1 MNLAQ
6 NIITNI
12 KLNEA
17 QLPNKYKDIVED
29 FYKGAD
35 GYWVAELKDG
45 LTDGY
50 GHIYIWEKTIK
61 EIIEVLERIYN
72 DQRELNED
80 AFDNWKYQI
89 DLKFQDELEDYLN
102 KLYNKLNNYNKNNLE
117 LKSNE
122 FYDLLNKINYI
133 ENKLGIKPKI
143 GRELK

>member
-17 QLPNKYKDIVED
+17 QLPNKYKDIVEE

-45 LTDGY
+45 LTDEY
-50 GHIYIWEKTIK
+50 GHTYIWEKTIK

-122 FYDLLNKINYI
+122 FYDLSNKINYI

-143 GRELK
+143 GSELK